1 MSLLELCLGTGGQD
15 RGWGQQTES
24 MLCISEK
31 IHAAQ
36 EEGRKKLAD
45 IQKDQA
51 ELVELVGEIKRQT
64 GERTRQLEQAIR
76 GLAR

>member
-36 EEGRKKLAD
+36 EEGKFNFILGTHGGRGAKAQFYLFD
-45 IQKDQA
+45 MP
-51 ELVELVGEIKRQT
+51 
-64 GERTRQLEQAIR
+64 AICEMR
-76 GLAR
+76 FSPSAY